1 MTKEGIDLIKKFE
14 GCKLSAYKC
23 PAGIWTIGYG
33 HINSVYQG
41 QTITQ
46 YEADKMLENDV
57 VKFEMG
63 VRNLVGNLPDNKID
77 ALTSFAFNL
86 GLGSLRDS
94 TLCKKVKANADMKE
108 ICLEFM
114 KWVNAGGRLL
124 EGLVARRHAEAEMFS
139 GQKIKLY
146 RNKGNKKVDDIEF
159 L

>member
-1 MTKEGIDLIKKFE
+1 MTKKGIDLIKKFE
-14 GCKLSAYKC
+14 GCKLTAYRC

-33 HINSVYQG
+33 HTNGVYQG

-86 GLGSLRDS
+86 GLGAFQGS
-94 TLCKKVKANADMKE
+94 TLCKKVKANPNDLT
-108 ICLEFM
+108 IRNEFM
-114 KWVNAGGRLL
+114 KWVNAGGKRLQ
-124 EGLVARRHAEAEMFS
+124 GLVNRRQAEADLYFS
-139 GQKIKLY
+139 
-146 RNKGNKKVDDIEF
+146 
-159 L
+159 

>member
-1 MTKEGIDLIKKFE
+1 MTQKGLDLIKKFE

-33 HINSVYQG
+33 HTNGVYQG

-63 VRNLVGNLPDNKID
+63 VRHLVGNLPDNKID

-86 GLGSLRDS
+86 GLGALRDS
-94 TLCKKVKANADMKE
+94 TLCKKVKANPNDLT
-108 ICLEFM
+108 IRNEFM
-114 KWVNAGGRLL
+114 KWVNAGGKRLQ
-124 EGLVARRHAEAEMFS
+124 GLVNRRQAEADLYFS
-139 GQKIKLY
+139 
-146 RNKGNKKVDDIEF
+146 
-159 L
+159 

>member
-1 MTKEGIDLIKKFE
+1 MTKEGIDLIKRFE

-33 HINSVYQG
+33 HTNGVYQG

-63 VRNLVGNLPDNKID
+63 VRHLVGNLPDNKID

-94 TLCKKVKANADMKE
+94 TLCKKVKANPNDLT
-108 ICLEFM
+108 IRNEFM
-114 KWVNAGGRLL
+114 KWVNAGGKRLQ
-124 EGLVARRHAEAEMFS
+124 GLVNRRQAEADLYFS
-139 GQKIKLY
+139 
-146 RNKGNKKVDDIEF
+146 
-159 L
+159 

>member
-33 HINSVYQG
+33 HTNGVFQG

-63 VRNLVGNLPDNKID
+63 VRHLVGNLPDNKID
-77 ALTSFAFNL
+77 ALTSFAYNL
-86 GLGSLRDS
+86 GLGALRDS
-94 TLCKKVKANADMKE
+94 TLCKKVKANPNDLT
-108 ICLEFM
+108 IRNEFM
-114 KWVNAGGRLL
+114 KWVNAGGKRLQ
-124 EGLVARRHAEAEMFS
+124 GLVNRRQAEADLYFS
-139 GQKIKLY
+139 
-146 RNKGNKKVDDIEF
+146 
-159 L
+159 

>member
-1 MTKEGIDLIKKFE
+1 MTQKGIDLIKKFE
-14 GCKLSAYKC
+14 GCKLSAYRC

-33 HINSVYQG
+33 HTNGVYQG

-86 GLGSLRDS
+86 GLGALRDS
-94 TLCKKVKANADMKE
+94 TLCRKVKANPNDLT
-108 ICLEFM
+108 IRNEFM
-114 KWVNAGGRLL
+114 KWVNAGGKRLQ
-124 EGLVARRHAEAEMFS
+124 GLVNRRQAEADLYFS
-139 GQKIKLY
+139 
-146 RNKGNKKVDDIEF
+146 
-159 L
+159 

>member
-1 MTKEGIDLIKKFE
+1 MTQKGIDLIKKYE
-14 GCKLSAYKC
+14 GCKLSAYRC

-33 HINSVYQG
+33 HTNGVYQG

-86 GLGSLRDS
+86 GLGALRDS
-94 TLCKKVKANADMKE
+94 TLCRKVKANPNDLT
-108 ICLEFM
+108 IRNEFM
-114 KWVNAGGRLL
+114 KWVNAGGKRLQ
-124 EGLVARRHAEAEMFS
+124 GLVNRRQAEADLYFS
-139 GQKIKLY
+139 
-146 RNKGNKKVDDIEF
+146 
-159 L
+159 

>member
-1 MTKEGIDLIKKFE
+1 MTKQGIELIKKFE

-33 HINSVYQG
+33 HTNGVYQG

-86 GLGSLRDS
+86 GLGALRDS
-94 TLCKKVKANADMKE
+94 TLCKKVKANPNDLT
-108 ICLEFM
+108 IRNEFM
-114 KWVNAGGRLL
+114 KWVNAGGKRLQ
-124 EGLVARRHAEAEMFS
+124 GLVNRRQAEADLYFS
-139 GQKIKLY
+139 
-146 RNKGNKKVDDIEF
+146 
-159 L
+159 

>member
-1 MTKEGIDLIKKFE
+1 MTQKGIDLIKKFE
-14 GCKLSAYKC
+14 GCKLSAYRC

-33 HINSVYQG
+33 HTNGVYQG

-86 GLGSLRDS
+86 GLGALRDS
-94 TLCKKVKANADMKE
+94 TLCKKVKANPNDLT
-108 ICLEFM
+108 IRNEFM
-114 KWVNAGGRLL
+114 KWVNAGGKRLQ
-124 EGLVARRHAEAEMFS
+124 GLVNRRQAEADLYFS
-139 GQKIKLY
+139 
-146 RNKGNKKVDDIEF
+146 
-159 L
+159 

>member
-1 MTKEGIDLIKKFE
+1 MTQKGLDLIKKFE
-14 GCKLSAYKC
+14 GCKLSAYRC

-33 HINSVYQG
+33 HTNGVYQG

-86 GLGSLRDS
+86 GLGALRDS
-94 TLCKKVKANADMKE
+94 TLCKKVKANPNDLT
-108 ICLEFM
+108 IRNEFM
-114 KWVNAGGRLL
+114 KWVNAGGKRLQ
-124 EGLVARRHAEAEMFS
+124 GLVNRRQAEADLYFS
-139 GQKIKLY
+139 
-146 RNKGNKKVDDIEF
+146 
-159 L
+159 

>member
-1 MTKEGIDLIKKFE
+1 MTQKGIDLIKKFE
-14 GCKLSAYKC
+14 GCKLEAYRC

-33 HINSVYQG
+33 HTNGVYQG

-86 GLGSLRDS
+86 GLGALRDS
-94 TLCKKVKANADMKE
+94 TLCRKVKANPNDLT
-108 ICLEFM
+108 IRNEFM
-114 KWVNAGGRLL
+114 KWVNAGGKRLQ
-124 EGLVARRHAEAEMFS
+124 GLVNRRQAEADLYFS
-139 GQKIKLY
+139 
-146 RNKGNKKVDDIEF
+146 
-159 L
+159 